1 MSQISGKWQPPCL
14 AGNLKWIRYKRAL
27 TPALVKF
34 HQKSH
39 IFIFLLVLNSVK
51 PKIISWFRSP
61 LRMLNLSSSTV
72 DKFHKSHNRSYLK
85 IHPVVVKNGRLR
97 PFSNANIYIYMSIKN
112 SNRYHYHINKIK
124 LSGVDYSI
132 NKGFYIIKLPK
143 SYVCSWYKTTEWNS
157 NFRVSGC
164 CW

>member
-1 MSQISGKWQPPCL
+1 
-14 AGNLKWIRYKRAL
+14 
-27 TPALVKF
+27 
-34 HQKSH
+34 
-39 IFIFLLVLNSVK
+39 
-51 PKIISWFRSP
+51 
-61 LRMLNLSSSTV
+61 MLNLSSSTV
-72 DKFHKSHNRSYLK
+72 DKFHKSHNRSHLK

-112 SNRYHYHINKIK
+112 SNRYHYQINKIK

-164 CW
+164 C